1 MNNIRKI
8 KQDLRAYAKRC
19 KDVHYT
25 DSLLITFLITG
36 MFFAAG
42 NLFSVSIDA
51 SIENQRQA
59 ISNSIKTINQQV
71 KSTRKENDKLLKNTN
86 LELIK
91 LMEQGDHV
99 IKSPWSSWQYG
110 MNYFNNNWN
119 GTYKGRGDK
128 KAKYPY
134 EGIFQRGEWWER
146 NVTPTGYAYNSLNHG
161 EANPYSATTTKRNG
175 LALNGYGLLNR
186 DEIIEPTSEL
196 ELGASIRPKAVTR
209 TPVAVAAPAGPSG
222 TGPALPNVSIP
233 RFNPAAPEINVPTPG
248 TAPTF
253 NIELGSFCNNMTGCD
268 NWGTAG
274 YGFGTGP
281 GSGTIG
287 VPKSYAN
294 AGEVPATSLTNNPA
308 LRYSWNLSDTVS
320 NRKKGQWRLLKVH
333 FDVTHKSGVTIN
345 SSLDIDSINPLTQ
358 PQKNNETANNRA
370 FNSQPFLVGG
380 SRIAT
385 LDNGTNNSYIRNNS
399 TLNLKGPLVI
409 GLEMQYDKLGDTTDR
424 TLYNKGMITDANEA
438 GETVIG
444 GIGKGEKID
453 LDLGIYDWRTSPPVN
468 LNPTKTEFYRNKAGY
483 FGAKIGMILTLE
495 DDNTNAASKKYVA
508 KNETGGKIEFHGDK
522 SIGIQI
528 YSPVKNT
535 LPKIE
540 VINDTGATISN
551 SGIESYGIKISSAVD
566 TANSSIINKG
576 KIEVGGYDE
585 RAAAGTIPY
594 GKSAGIAVL
603 EDTNMDGTN
612 FKAIQAGNMVQNK
625 GEINVSGTGN
635 TGLFLKTNFA
645 DTFTNKSE
653 GKINLS
659 GDYNIGMRIEKGIVS
674 GAATNVQTG
683 KNEGDIKI
691 TAGTNNI
698 GMFANGATANVTN
711 EGTIEVAGGSS
722 NAGMM
727 SRTAGSKFTNN
738 KTIKVTGGTGNL
750 GMFVDAD
757 LTGYSGATSKIEV
770 TGGTKNAGL
779 VNFGT
784 YNMNGSTI
792 TAQGENS
799 IGVYSFKKNLAPTTK
814 LNGKIEVKKGAVAM
828 FAEKSTMEL
837 ENLTA
842 KVGDTGL
849 LFYNYTYSGGSYS
862 PTGKFDI
869 KSNVNATIEK
879 GGVAFY
885 NVGAIGSEAN
895 FLSMLNNAGGVVNLN
910 MREGGRLFVFN
921 QPGLI
926 VNLSSIP
933 AQPVGGTINLN
944 NKSGQHVVSVT
955 GNKYKYYTVNRATLN
970 VDQQVNLNDENDKF
984 HSLDFISS
992 NVNINSLMTNNGSNV
1007 ANNLT
1012 YAIAQGN
1019 SGSVASDLKV
1029 TNNSTID
1036 LTNQAGLTGIV
1047 TDFGTIENT
1056 AAGTVNNT
1064 GDNGIGLLGI
1074 NGSVVS
1080 NLGKVTVGN
1089 GGAALYGIN
1098 NLNPAITTGDINL
1111 TNDGI
1116 ISSVGTSAASYGI
1129 VAKNHS
1135 ATSTVT
1141 LGGNS
1146 QINFENNPGGVGVY
1160 AENTVINNNSGII
1173 RLGANGLGIQ
1183 GVNSTLNLTGDTI
1196 TSTASGAKGVYSN
1209 QALTNTGTIVDLA
1222 GDSSTGL
1229 FSAVS
1234 VTNSSTVKVGNSSNL
1249 ASPSIAIYAPAV
1261 SNAGTVEAG
1270 TNSIG
1275 IYSNGPTNV
1284 DLQSGSVLS
1293 VGSKGTGVYKDG
1305 GIVNVNNG
1313 TTLNVGTNNAIGVF
1327 GVNAT
1332 VNNNQS
1338 EVKIGNSSI
1347 GFAVKG
1353 TAGVF
1358 NGTAGTTQTLGE
1370 DTIYAY
1376 SREGATINNNT
1387 VITSTGNANIAL
1399 YGDGSNINNNAALNL
1414 QSGTGNVGV
1423 LNING
1428 GTGINTAPITVG
1440 RSNSSSELY
1449 SIGMAAK
1456 DGARIYNDSTI
1467 TVTGDKGIGMY
1478 GSGAGTIVENR
1489 AGGRIVLDA
1498 SGASS
1503 SNRIKQM
1510 TGMFLDD
1517 HALGRNYGDIVTA
1530 GNYAGKSHVG
1540 GLIGVV
1546 VNNKS
1551 TFENYGNI
1559 KISADS
1565 GYGMYVFN
1573 GIIKNYGTIEVEG
1586 GGTRGIYFRN
1596 STGIDETTKLTNGNA
1611 EAQINGLHPSGSP
1624 AGGKVIANGGATPY
1638 EAITYD
1644 PTKVSGG
1651 IIMKR
1656 DVDGKIKAFDQNGNI
1671 IPSEMINNIP
1681 TVPNFAFS
1689 NIGVYIDTL
1698 GRTRPISGSGYAP
1711 IGTTDIIIGIE
1722 AAEKTNAKAI
1732 TIGNNILKPFLD
1744 TNPSGKLKFYSGSL
1758 TWQATYDEGDVTVD
1772 GDETVLMSKYP
1783 YTKYAQDTD
1792 VYNFTDGL
1800 EQRYGMNAL
1809 DSREKALFNKLNSI
1823 GDNEDILLSQA
1834 FDEMMGHQYG
1844 NTQQRIN
1851 ETASLLDKEFTYL
1864 RHDWR
1869 NPSKQNNKIKVFG
1882 MRNEYNTDTAGII
1895 DYTSNA
1901 YGVAYIHEDEKIKM
1915 GNSSGWYAGAV
1926 TNRFKFKD
1934 IGKSRENQTMLKA
1947 GIFKTM
1953 SPKKD
1958 HNGALQWTIGADAF
1972 VGINDMRRRYLIV
1985 DEVFEAKSNYNSYG
1999 AALKTDLGYDIRM
2012 SERTHLRPYGSLKM
2026 EYGRF
2031 NSIREKSGQV
2041 RLEVQGNDY
2050 FSVKPEVGAEFR
2062 YVQPLAVRTN
2072 LTVGLKAAYE
2082 NELGKVGNVNNKGRV
2097 RYTSADWFGI
2107 RGEKDDR
2114 KGNGK
2119 FDLNIGVDNTR
2130 FGVTVNGGYDTK
2142 GKNVRGGIGFRAIY

>member
-1 MNNIRKI
+1 
-8 KQDLRAYAKRC
+8 
-19 KDVHYT
+19 
-25 DSLLITFLITG
+25 
-36 MFFAAG
+36 
-42 NLFSVSIDA
+42 
-51 SIENQRQA
+51 
-59 ISNSIKTINQQV
+59 
-71 KSTRKENDKLLKNTN
+71 
-86 LELIK
+86 
-91 LMEQGDHV
+91 
-99 IKSPWSSWQYG
+99 
-110 MNYFNNNWN
+110 
-119 GTYKGRGDK
+119 
-128 KAKYPY
+128 
-134 EGIFQRGEWWER
+134 
-146 NVTPTGYAYNSLNHG
+146 
-161 EANPYSATTTKRNG
+161 
-175 LALNGYGLLNR
+175 
-186 DEIIEPTSEL
+186 
-196 ELGASIRPKAVTR
+196 
-209 TPVAVAAPAGPSG
+209 
-222 TGPALPNVSIP
+222 
-233 RFNPAAPEINVPTPG
+233 
-248 TAPTF
+248 
-253 NIELGSFCNNMTGCD
+253 
-268 NWGTAG
+268 
-274 YGFGTGP
+274 
-281 GSGTIG
+281 
-287 VPKSYAN
+287 
-294 AGEVPATSLTNNPA
+294 
-308 LRYSWNLSDTVS
+308 
-320 NRKKGQWRLLKVH
+320 
-333 FDVTHKSGVTIN
+333 
-345 SSLDIDSINPLTQ
+345 
-358 PQKNNETANNRA
+358 
-370 FNSQPFLVGG
+370 
-380 SRIAT
+380 
-385 LDNGTNNSYIRNNS
+385 
-399 TLNLKGPLVI
+399 
-409 GLEMQYDKLGDTTDR
+409 
-424 TLYNKGMITDANEA
+424 
-438 GETVIG
+438 
-444 GIGKGEKID
+444 
-453 LDLGIYDWRTSPPVN
+453 
-468 LNPTKTEFYRNKAGY
+468 
-483 FGAKIGMILTLE
+483 
-495 DDNTNAASKKYVA
+495 
-508 KNETGGKIEFHGDK
+508 
-522 SIGIQI
+522 
-528 YSPVKNT
+528 
-535 LPKIE
+535 
-540 VINDTGATISN
+540 
-551 SGIESYGIKISSAVD
+551 
-566 TANSSIINKG
+566 
-576 KIEVGGYDE
+576 
-585 RAAAGTIPY
+585 
-594 GKSAGIAVL
+594 
-603 EDTNMDGTN
+603 
-612 FKAIQAGNMVQNK
+612 
-625 GEINVSGTGN
+625 
-635 TGLFLKTNFA
+635 
-645 DTFTNKSE
+645 
-653 GKINLS
+653 
-659 GDYNIGMRIEKGIVS
+659 
-674 GAATNVQTG
+674 
-683 KNEGDIKI
+683 
-691 TAGTNNI
+691 
-698 GMFANGATANVTN
+698 
-711 EGTIEVAGGSS
+711 
-722 NAGMM
+722 
-727 SRTAGSKFTNN
+727 
-738 KTIKVTGGTGNL
+738 
-750 GMFVDAD
+750 
-757 LTGYSGATSKIEV
+757 
-770 TGGTKNAGL
+770 
-779 VNFGT
+779 
-784 YNMNGSTI
+784 
-792 TAQGENS
+792 
-799 IGVYSFKKNLAPTTK
+799 
-814 LNGKIEVKKGAVAM
+814 M

-992 NVNINSLMTNNGSNV
+992 NVNINSLMTNNGSNI

-1019 SGSVASDLKV
+1019 SGSAVSDLKV

-1160 AENTVINNNSGII
+1160 TENTVINNNSGII

-1183 GVNSTLNLTGDTI
+1183 GVNSTLNLTGGTI

-1901 YGVAYIHEDEKIKM
+1901 YGVAYVHEDEKIKM

-1972 VGINDMRRRYLIV
+1972 VGINDMRRRYLVV
-1985 DEVFEAKSNYNSYG
+1985 DEVFEGKSNYNSYG

-2031 NSIREKSGQV
+2031 NSIREKNGQV